1 MFKKNILCVVIL
13 FSVFCCCKQHKDES
27 LTTEKQHPDDCLY
40 SRNEPSSAGK
50 LIRVVQ
56 SEKFISL
63 SFADSAAIKLYN
75 GKDFF
80 SGFLSCV
87 SVDTVLGVYFDFT
100 ILSEDAFHYYGLIK
114 KNNTVSLILE
124 SGKIVELRFGRTFSG
139 NTNLSKEYTE
149 YSSFAYLPTS
159 AAKQLLTEQLRR
171 VKINWTR
178 KEEDY
183 IVVNPSIFI
192 NQLPCVR

>member
-1 MFKKNILCVVIL
+1 MPIKSILYVGIL

-27 LTTEKQHPDDCLY
+27 PATGKQQGDCLY

-63 SFADSAAIKLYN
+63 PFADSATIELFK

-80 SGFLSCV
+80 SGYLSCV
-87 SVDTVLGVYFDFT
+87 SVDTVLGLYFDFT
-100 ILSEDAFHYYGLIK
+100 ILSEDAFQFYGLIK
-114 KNNTVSLILE
+114 KNNSVSFILE
-124 SGKIVELRFGRTFSG
+124 SGKIVEVRFGRTFSG

-178 KEEDY
+178 KEEEY
-183 IVVNPSIFI
+183 IVVNPNIFI